1 MSNLPKYWTNFKEL
15 SLKKSLK
22 TLTEKEIEE
31 KTEALVKEFKS
42 KNYIKMLPSE
52 ALNID
57 DGVICKF
64 YLTLGQEKFSSD
76 GVSSPV
82 ENYEDS
88 SWMYHSDFCFIN
100 VRALG
105 KEQDITG
112 NFLDAMKLIPVIRA
126 NSIHLSPFFDCALT
140 NLYAVDSLRIITKD
154 VLSAELLEGGIEP
167 DEQLLLLMDA
177 IHILNKTA
185 GFDLEPHTSQFSRI
199 VLEHPE
205 HFRWIRLDKKK
216 TGLYKETTHTEMLS
230 EEGQEKIQKEVNKI
244 IKKILK
250 EHKLKTVEDL
260 SCGVEILRKAH
271 SEITTKLID
280 SGLWTLPSQTWGGV
294 GLPEFD
300 FYNTVDNHPDF
311 IYLDAKGEDQH
322 EHSFGMLTPYKFYT
336 NLPFNTVPKEDNLP
350 SVKEDTVEFF
360 KGVFPD
366 IQKRYKFDYVRLDYV
381 DHVFDSTVNESW
393 DIPVSDRM
401 TPQILSDVL
410 GASRVN
416 KKFTGAMA
424 ERMGCDVKDYKKL
437 GFDLILGN
445 TMLTTM
451 HSGYVRYLF
460 DLEEEIKASIAEGGV
475 PSSVLFAVDTHDS
488 GHPLFWTVPMS
499 EVVGPEGMHLRHF
512 LSRFTWTGKGRRPK
526 YEVIGNQDLSYGLY
540 EANNKLKSMVWKS
553 DKDYNDLYHGTED
566 VYERFRDLIF
576 RSHIGPTYVASDCA
590 FWFLDREDGY
600 RERLLCVAALE
611 KEFEKVRYVIQEKPV
626 YPPVKELVINF
637 MENYHM
643 DNPEISEVD
652 LRTGEFKQPNQISH
666 YQVAI
671 KELPPLGVKLF
682 FIRERG

>member
-15 SLKKSLK
+15 SLKKSFK

-31 KTEALVKEFKS
+31 KTEVLVKEFKS

-57 DGVICKF
+57 DGVICNF
-64 YLTLGQEKFSSD
+64 YLTLGKEKFSSD

-126 NSIHLSPFFDCALT
+126 NSIHLAPFFDCALT

-154 VLSAELLEGGIEP
+154 VLSQELLEGGIEP

-199 VLEHPE
+199 VLENPE
-205 HFRWIRLDKKK
+205 HFRWIRLDKKR
-216 TGLYKETTHTEMLS
+216 TGLYKEVTHEEMFS
-230 EEGQEKIQKEVNKI
+230 EEGQEKIRKEVNKI

-260 SCGVEILRKAH
+260 SCGLETLRKAH
-271 SEITTKLID
+271 GEITTKLID

-300 FYNTVDNHPDF
+300 FYNTTDNHPDF
-311 IYLDAKGEDQH
+311 TYLDAKGEDQH

-336 NLPFNTVPKEDNLP
+336 NLSFNRVPDEDNLP
-350 SVKEDTVEFF
+350 LVKEDTVEFF
-360 KGVFPD
+360 KGVFPE
-366 IQKRYKFDYVRLDYV
+366 IQKRYKFDFVRLDYV
-381 DHVFDSTVNESW
+381 DHVFDSTVKESW
-393 DIPVSDRM
+393 DIPLSDRM
-401 TPQILSDVL
+401 TPEILSDVL
-410 GASRVN
+410 SASRIN

-451 HSGYVRYLF
+451 HAGYVRYIF
-460 DLEEEIKASIAEGGV
+460 DLEEEIKASIADGGV

-488 GHPLFWTVPMS
+488 GHPLFWTAPMS

-540 EANNKLKSMVWKS
+540 EANNRLKSMVWKG
-553 DKDYNDLYHGTED
+553 DKDYNNLYHCTED
-566 VYERFRDLIF
+566 IYERFKDLIF
-576 RSHIGPTYVASDCA
+576 RSHLGPTYVAPDCA

-600 RERLLCVAALE
+600 RERLLCVVALE
-611 KEFEKVRYVIQEKPV
+611 EKFEKVRYVIQEKPV
-626 YPPVKELVINF
+626 YSSVKELVINF

-643 DNPEISEVD
+643 DNPDISEVD
-652 LRTGEFKQPNQISH
+652 LRTGEFKQANQISH

-671 KELPPLGVKLF
+671 KELSPLGVKLF